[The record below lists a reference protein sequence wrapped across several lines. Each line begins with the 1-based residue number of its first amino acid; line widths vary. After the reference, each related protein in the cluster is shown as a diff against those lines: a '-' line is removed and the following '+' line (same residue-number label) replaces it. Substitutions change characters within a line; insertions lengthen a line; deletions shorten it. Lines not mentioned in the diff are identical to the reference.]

1 MNSRKSPPILT
12 MAVVMACL
20 GLTSQVW
27 TQAAVADQ
35 IEQNKAAETQ
45 INKVDK
51 VDKIDKIDLSKE
63 SDDDLDRE
71 EMKEAIHKK
80 GSWLNI
86 LRHGPSFWKL
96 KYYFAAQNAKDC
108 EFFYGLIQDN
118 PLIGRASVDFN
129 SADGCKCHGVA
140 QVTHYPLKGGAV
152 GQRGYIK
159 VKCEDGRKM
168 HGHFTTTSLTTGFA
182 DLEDNLGHKYEG
194 TFGHTAG
201 EAIVKINTL
210 RKQIGCPEVTAE
222 DVEMKVNGQVLK
234 LPAKAKQAEDKK
246 QAIPVTPA
254 TP

>member
-1 MNSRKSPPILT
+1 MDQSQSSAVLT
-12 MAVVMACL
+12 VAAATACL
-20 GLTSQVW
+20 IFTTPAWSQG
-27 TQAAVADQ
+27 AGADQ
-35 IEQNKAAETQ
+35 VQQAKTTQ
-45 INKVDK
+45 TQTQTQTQTEKV
-51 VDKIDKIDLSKE
+51 DLSKE
-63 SDDDLDRE
+63 SDDELDKE
-71 EMKEAIHKK
+71 ELKKAIGKK
-80 GSWLNI
+80 GSWFNI

-118 PLIGRASVDFN
+118 PLIGRASIDFN
-129 SADGCKCHGVA
+129 NANGCKCHGVA
-140 QVTHYPLKGGAV
+140 QVTHYPLKGRAV

-210 RKQIGCPEVTAE
+210 RRELGCPEVTAE

-234 LPAKAKQAEDKK
+234 LPTKSKPAASEKSAKPEGQ
-246 QAIPVTPA
+246 
-254 TP
+254 